1 MFHVV
6 SFPLA
11 SNYTPGLLLRFLD
24 TTATNAVS
32 LSFCKTLLLILN
44 PSHRAQDE
52 LWGYPREPGTVQAG
66 SDQHFIPLGKCS
78 DFCLPALGALA
89 STRRQSHVPPA
100 APRAGLGGL
109 SPRPTQ
115 GITARV
121 CSACPGAKG
130 TPGPSWQPSR
140 GRRTGASRQE
150 RSAAAPRAVR
160 AEAVTHG
167 RDTTPASRTGQP
179 LLTALRTDS
188 SAI

>member
-44 PSHRAQDE
+44 PSHRVQDE

-115 GITARV
+115 GDHGPCLLRL
-121 CSACPGAKG
+121 PGSEGKDRK
-130 TPGPSWQPSR
+130 S
-140 GRRTGASRQE
+140 
-150 RSAAAPRAVR
+150 V
-160 AEAVTHG
+160 V
-167 RDTTPASRTGQP
+167 
-179 LLTALRTDS
+179 
-188 SAI
+188 